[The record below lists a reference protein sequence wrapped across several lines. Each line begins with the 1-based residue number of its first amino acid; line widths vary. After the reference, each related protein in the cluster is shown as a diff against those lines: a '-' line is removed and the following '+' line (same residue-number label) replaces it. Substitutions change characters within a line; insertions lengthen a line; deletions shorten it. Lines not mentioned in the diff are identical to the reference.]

1 MDFFSK
7 FYQVGVYGQ
16 DLFYHLKGWD
26 SGMQDFGAANNQ
38 FPTICLITFLSTA
51 LVFVV
56 YYYILNHPRFNKFWH
71 WLIAMAILFLG
82 IFLYSRGLVISD
94 LTGVSEHPIDPA
106 LNVSTDN
113 ATMFGVYNGVLSC
126 ILFFVLSICFRF
138 GSKNCKNTPFKSLI
152 NRK

>member
-1 MDFFSK
+1 
-7 FYQVGVYGQ
+7 
-16 DLFYHLKGWD
+16 
-26 SGMQDFGAANNQ
+26 
-38 FPTICLITFLSTA
+38 
-51 LVFVV
+51 
-56 YYYILNHPRFNKFWH
+56 
-71 WLIAMAILFLG
+71 MAILFLG

-126 ILFFVLSICFRF
+126 ILFFVLSICSRF